1 VTPGP
6 ATPRAKTPGPATPAD
21 DAILDLGDIRITDTP
36 WVGPKIARRGQLA
49 SAGWR
54 VPDGYA
60 VTVHALG
67 SWLPSGARSDIER
80 LITGLAGTP
89 MAYDP
94 AALGHASEQARALIE
109 TQPLPSWLQDAV
121 FAAHERLRTR
131 TGRRHR
137 LRVAV
142 RSSAVGEDSARAS
155 FAGQYSTF
163 LGIQDSTDVLHHIR
177 KCWASGYAAWA
188 LQYRRRADLPLHAHD
203 LAVGVM
209 ELVDVRS
216 AGVVFTLDPVTGDR
230 GRMVVEA
237 NWGFGESVVS
247 GQVTPDYRA
256 VDRASGR
263 VGERRVGGKHMWT
276 VFDLATAK
284 VVPMPLPADLARQP
298 CLHDDEVRYLCR
310 KAAEIEDTEGVPQ
323 HIEWAIARDAPF
335 PDSVFILQHR
345 PETTWPAAPAA
356 VRTPAPA
363 ADAKPAPTAQPSF
376 DPVQYALRNVF
387 KVPGA

>member
-1 VTPGP
+1 MPGP
-6 ATPRAKTPGPATPAD
+6 ATPHAATRGAATLAG
-21 DAILDLGDIRITDTP
+21 DAVLDLSDIRITDTP
-36 WVGPKIARRGQLA
+36 RVGPKVARLGQLA
-49 SAGWR
+49 SVGWR

-60 VTVHALG
+60 VTVHALS
-67 SWLPSGARSDIER
+67 SWLPAEAKAEIKR
-80 LITGLAGTP
+80 LITGLAGT
-89 MAYDP
+89 AIAHDP
-94 AALGHASEQARALIE
+94 APFGHASEQARALIE
-109 TQPLPSWLQDAV
+109 NQPLPWWLEDAV

-131 TGRRHR
+131 TGRGHR

-142 RSSAVGEDSARAS
+142 RSSAVSEDDAKAS

-163 LGIQDSTDVLHHIR
+163 LGIQDSADVLLHIR
-177 KCWASGYAAWA
+177 KCWASGYSAWA
-188 LQYRRRADLPLHAHD
+188 LQYRRRAGLPLHAHD

-247 GQVTPDYRA
+247 GQVTPDYWA
-256 VDRASGR
+256 VDRAGGR
-263 VGERRVGGKHMWT
+263 IGERRVGGKHMWT
-276 VFDLATAK
+276 VFDPATAK

-298 CLHDDEVRYLCR
+298 CLNDDEVRYLCR
-310 KAAEIEDTEGVPQ
+310 KAAEIEDAEGVPQ
-323 HIEWAIARDAPF
+323 DVEWAIARDVPF
-335 PDSVFILQHR
+335 PDCMFILQHR
-345 PETTWPAAPAA
+345 PETTWPAAAAPVPA
-356 VRTPAPA
+356 PAPA
-363 ADAKPAPTAQPSF
+363 ANAKPAPAAQPSF

>member
-1 VTPGP
+1 MTPSPAIPRAATPGP
-6 ATPRAKTPGPATPAD
+6 GTPAD
-21 DAILDLGDIRITDTP
+21 DAVLDLGDIRITDTP
-36 WVGPKIARRGQLA
+36 RVGPKVARLGQLA

-67 SWLPSGARSDIER
+67 RWLPPAAESEIER
-80 LITGLAGTP
+80 LITGIAGI
-89 MAYDP
+89 AIAHDP
-94 AALGHASEQARALIE
+94 AALGRACERARALIE
-109 TQPLPSWLQDAV
+109 SQPLPSWLQDAV

-131 TGRRHR
+131 TGRGHR

-142 RSSAVGEDSARAS
+142 RSSAVGEDSAGAS

-188 LQYRRRADLPLHAHD
+188 LQYRRRAGLPLHAHD

-209 ELVDVRS
+209 ELVDARS

-230 GRMVVEA
+230 DRMVVEA

-247 GQVTPDYRA
+247 GQITPDYWA

-263 VGERRVGGKHMWT
+263 IGERRVGGKHMWM
-276 VFDLATAK
+276 VFDLAAAK

-310 KAAEIEDTEGVPQ
+310 KAAEIADAEGVPQ
-323 HIEWAIARDAPF
+323 DIEWAIARDVPF

-345 PETTWPAAPAA
+345 PETTWPAARAEVPA
-356 VRTPAPA
+356 PAPA
-363 ADAKPAPTAQPSF
+363 ANAPGSAAQPSF